1 MAMKPATMAEGEV
14 SASGR
19 NRAWGTSDMGRC
31 SFYRVVFVGASL
43 LAKVVNDDAGI
54 LNECGAYT
62 FFASKL
68 APTKEKAWNQA

>member
-19 NRAWGTSDMGRC
+19 NRAWGTSDMGGVPFTGL
-31 SFYRVVFVGASL
+31 SVGASL

-54 LNECGAYT
+54 LTECGAYT

-68 APTKEKAWNQA
+68 APTKEKVRNQA